1 MEKVLYL
8 PKKVNLKWLECKF
21 PIEFTSIDSMLFC
34 KKNNNEYLYNRQ
46 NPIIESELKSLLG
59 DLYCCIDNVN
69 YLHFYIDLDTFS
81 IFNWPKG
88 LISNML
94 IYTDNP
100 NSKFSLKDVDF
111 HTIKECYGQA
121 VGSPSINYT
130 NMAFDVDI
138 LSNGKIRGVTPTYEL
153 YYLLD
158 SFKIAFK
165 LEN

>member
-21 PIEFTSIDSMLFC
+21 PIEFITMDSMLFF
-34 KKNNNEYLYNRQ
+34 KKNGKEHLYDRQ
-46 NPIIESELKSLLG
+46 NPIVESELKSLLG
-59 DLYCCIDNVN
+59 DLYCRIDNVD
-69 YLHFYIDLDTFS
+69 YLHFYIDLDIFS
-81 IFNWPKG
+81 IYNWPKG

-100 NSKFSLKDVDF
+100 NSKFSLKDGDF
-111 HTIKECYGQA
+111 HTIKESYGQA
-121 VGSPSINYT
+121 VGSPSLNYM

-158 SFKIAFK
+158 SFKINFN